1 MVHINLLPW
10 REEERLRRQNEF
22 VAMLVAGLIVAALI
36 ALGIHF
42 FIEGLIQ
49 TQNDRNAFLDIE
61 IKQLEAQIKE
71 IDDLE
76 KKQSNLLSRMDVI
89 QNLQESRPGAVH
101 LFDELVNTT
110 PEGLYLTKVTQKG
123 RALTIEGRAQ
133 SNARVSALMRNIDAS
148 KWIQSAALEI
158 IENREQGKTSNL
170 TYSKFILKAQQVGK
184 SDDEEAVLDKKSKTK
199 KPPKKKS

>member
-1 MVHINLLPW
+1 MVSINLLPW

-22 VAMLVAGLIVAALI
+22 VAMLVAGLIVAALV
-36 ALGIHF
+36 ALGIHS
-42 FIEGLIQ
+42 FIESLIQ
-49 TQNDRNAFLDIE
+49 TQNGRNFFLEEE
-61 IKQLEAQIKE
+61 IKKLEVQIKE

-110 PEGLYLTKVTQKG
+110 PEGLYLTKITQKG

-133 SNARVSALMRNIDAS
+133 SNARVSALMRSIDAS

-158 IENREQGKTSNL
+158 IENREQSKTTNL

-184 SDDEEAVLDKKSKTK
+184 DEEEAVLNKKSKAK
-199 KPPKKKS
+199 KTPKNK